1 MATDDTRQRPTS
13 PDQAPHSPLFGA
25 PGSGARERGALDV
38 PLIKKTAHM
47 KSRALIP
54 ASESGPVLPLFDAP
68 EGKASRASGKSG
80 KSPRGTGGEGPSR
93 GRDGGTTPSGA
104 RAKAGKADGKSAA
117 KSGSR
122 ESARSDAKAS
132 AGAGPKAGR
141 RSLAPSAK
149 TASAA
154 SGRASRDAHAAPAP
168 TGRRRR
174 AAQTQFAF
182 SDEET
187 SRDLE
192 AAREGAAE
200 AEAEAD
206 ELVET
211 VEAAEPAEPTEE
223 DGEPGD
229 DAPFPAA
236 AGRGRAPRETAHTL
250 AAKQREISISEF
262 FTKNRH
268 LLGFDNPQKALLT
281 AVKEAVD
288 NALDACEEAGIL
300 PTLEIGITELA
311 EDRFRIR
318 VADNGPGIVRQQI
331 PKIFGKLLYGSK
343 FHRLRQGRGQQGIGI
358 SAAGMYGQLT
368 TGKPVAIISK
378 IGKGKPAH
386 YFEIQIDTRK
396 NQPEI
401 VKDEVVPWDADHG
414 TAVEIE
420 LEGTYKKGRRS
431 VDDYV
436 EQTALANPHATI
448 SYRPPKSDEIR
459 YERVA
464 KELPREALEIKP
476 HPHGVELGALMQMM
490 KETRAR
496 NVRAA
501 MQQDFSRV
509 TGRVADE
516 ILRAT
521 GVLGSRAPH
530 KMSPADLEKLHKGIQ
545 KTKIMAPPTNCLS
558 PIGEEL
564 IFKGLAARVQ
574 ADFVTSSSRPPSVYR
589 GQPFQVEVGLA
600 YGGKLPAE
608 ELVEVYR
615 FANRVPLQYQQSA
628 CAITKAVVTT
638 DWRGYG
644 LSQSKG
650 APPAGPMILFVHIAS
665 VWVPFTSESKE
676 AVAHY
681 PEIIKELRLA
691 LQECG
696 RRLGAHVRHHRRV
709 QDELKK
715 RSYIDKYLP
724 AIAEA
729 LQDILALSDKQRDV
743 TVANLKDVLE
753 KSRKV

>member
-1 MATDDTRQRPTS
+1 VATDDTRQRPQF

-25 PGSGARERGALDV
+25 PDPGARERDAAGL

-47 KSRALIP
+47 KSRSLIP
-54 ASESGPVLPLFDAP
+54 ASESGPTLPLFDVPDA
-68 EGKASRASGKSG
+68 KASRAAGKSG
-80 KSPRGTGGEGPSR
+80 KPPQG
-93 GRDGGTTPSGA
+93 
-104 RAKAGKADGKSAA
+104 KAG
-117 KSGSR
+117 
-122 ESARSDAKAS
+122 
-132 AGAGPKAGR
+132 
-141 RSLAPSAK
+141 
-149 TASAA
+149 
-154 SGRASRDAHAAPAP
+154 AAPARGKGASKRGKSRAGESAGKSRGGVRSATQGSRAAKP
-168 TGRRRR
+168 SPARSSKTGSAPSLRPSRDEKAARPVPSRKNGR
-174 AAQTQFAF
+174 AAQAKFAF
-182 SDEET
+182 SNDDPSETAPAPEALASDDET
-187 SRDLE
+187 FL
-192 AAREGAAE
+192 
-200 AEAEAD
+200 
-206 ELVET
+206 
-211 VEAAEPAEPTEE
+211 PAEPMESADEAAT
-223 DGEPGD
+223 PL
-229 DAPFPAA
+229 PAA
-236 AGRGRAPRETAHTL
+236 AGRGRPARETAHTL

-318 VADNGPGIVRQQI
+318 ITDNGPGIVRQQI

-378 IGKGKPAH
+378 IGKGKPSH

-396 NQPEI
+396 NQPEV
-401 VKDEVVPWDADHG
+401 VKDEIVPWDADHG

-448 SYRPPKSDEIR
+448 AYRPPKSDEIR

-509 TGRVADE
+509 SGRVADE
-516 ILRAT
+516 ILKVA

-530 KMSPADLEKLHKGIQ
+530 KMTPAELEKLHKGIQ

-574 ADFVTSSSRPPSVYR
+574 ADFVTSSTRPPSVYR

-600 YGGKLPAE
+600 YGGSLPAE

-696 RRLGAHVRHHRRV
+696 RRLGTHVRHHRRV